1 MEEEI
6 PILLDFDNIGTISDH
21 IIENHLLG
29 FRGYLIQTKLAWEMI
44 DVHVSTKIEDYVLTD
59 QKLPLTRKE
68 ILLMKLNRLKK
79 VFCNIFN
86 LKRNTVDVLNNG
98 KENNDSE
105 DTLNEDQPTPDKDKD
120 TVKIYIKGYLSIL

>member
-1 MEEEI
+1 
-6 PILLDFDNIGTISDH
+6 
-21 IIENHLLG
+21 
-29 FRGYLIQTKLAWEMI
+29 
-44 DVHVSTKIEDYVLTD
+44 
-59 QKLPLTRKE
+59 
-68 ILLMKLNRLKK
+68 MKLNRLKK